1 MQADATNLY
10 RSHPKMLRNRPI
22 AFVLCV
28 ALALAVAALYFAL
41 GRKGEVRWIVPV
53 ACAAVGAAGLLVL
66 IVWWL
71 RCVGTTLIVTGE
83 RTILRRG
90 LLARQTTEV
99 QHEDVKTL
107 EVNQR
112 FLERLLGV
120 GTIAIGS
127 PGHSGMEIVVSG
139 MPDPQ
144 RVAEL
149 IRQKQ

>member
-1 MQADATNLY
+1 MQADDLY

-28 ALALAVAALYFAL
+28 ALALAGAVLALYFAL
-41 GRKGEVRWIVPV
+41 GKGEVHWILPV
-53 ACAAVGAAGLLVL
+53 GCAVVGAAGLLVL

-71 RCVGTTLIVTGE
+71 RCVGTTLIVTDE

-90 LLARQTTEV
+90 LLARQTSEV

-149 IRQKQ
+149 IRRKQ